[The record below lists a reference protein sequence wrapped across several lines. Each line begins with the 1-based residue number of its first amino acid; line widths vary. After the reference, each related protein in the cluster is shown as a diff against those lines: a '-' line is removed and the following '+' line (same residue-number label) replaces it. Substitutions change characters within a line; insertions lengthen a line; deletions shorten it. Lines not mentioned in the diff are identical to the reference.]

1 MSTQETTAAVAPEPS
16 PGTTTETQTTSL
28 VSDPKPADAS
38 VEPGKEPEKAEPE
51 FKPVTAEAFKF
62 PEGFEKND
70 EVLAKFLEITN
81 GAKLPADVAQKLID
95 IQTDLTKAASEAG
108 SKAWTEM
115 QTKWQDEVRADPEI
129 GGQKL
134 EENLSHVAKLIDR
147 VSGDQATAVRE
158 AFALTGAGNN
168 PALVKFMVKV
178 AKELSDPSPVT
189 GAPASAPRDTASLL
203 YPNQGKS

>member
-1 MSTQETTAAVAPEPS
+1 MSMQETTAAPTPEPS
-16 PGTTTETQTTSL
+16 PETTTETQTTSL
-28 VSDPKPADAS
+28 VSDQKPGETT
-38 VEPGKEPEKAEPE
+38 EPVKTEPAPE
-51 FKPVTAEAFKF
+51 FKPLVADALKF

-70 EVLAKFLEITN
+70 EALSKFLEITN
-81 GAKLPADVAQKLID
+81 GAKLPADVAQQLID
-95 IQTDLTKAASEAG
+95 MQADLTKAASEAG
-108 SKAWTEM
+108 SKAWGEM

-147 VSGDQATAVRE
+147 YGGDQAPQIRE

-178 AKELSDPSPVT
+178 AKDLSDPNPVT
-189 GAPASAPRDTASLL
+189 GAPGASPRDTASLL
-203 YPNQGKS
+203 YPTQGQK